1 MAKRSKKSMFR
12 DFKMRNPESITRSYL
27 KYIRLVQRDIA
38 GNYDVTESQMN
49 FMIFA
54 YDYEFFTLDKI
65 SNDYFVSKAQ
75 TAKKI
80 IYPLQTAGYIYKYY
94 DKLSPTGYEEAMF
107 HENKYQYRV
116 RYALTQKAR
125 LLVQKFY
132 RKLEGEEQIS
142 VPT

>member
-65 SNDYFVSKAQ
+65 STDYFVSKAQ

>member
-65 SNDYFVSKAQ
+65 STDYFVSKAQ

-142 VPT
+142 VPI

>member
-1 MAKRSKKSMFR
+1 MKKRSKKSMFR
-12 DFKMRNPESITRSYL
+12 DFKMRKPDSITRSYL
-27 KYIRLVQRDIA
+27 KYIRLVQRDIS

-54 YDYEFFTLDKI
+54 YDYEFFTLDKV
-65 SNDYFVSKAQ
+65 SKDYFVSKAQ

-80 IYPLQTAGYIYKYY
+80 VYPLQTAGYIYKYY

-107 HENKYQYRV
+107 HESKFQYRV

-125 LLVQKFY
+125 LMVQKFY

>member
-1 MAKRSKKSMFR
+1 MPKHSKKSMFR
-12 DFKMRNPESITRSYL
+12 DFKMKNPDTISRSYL
-27 KYIRLVQRDIA
+27 KYIRLVQRDMA

-54 YDYEFFTLDKI
+54 YDYEFFTLDRI
-65 SNDYFVSKAQ
+65 SNDYFTSKAQ

-80 IYPLQTAGYIYKYY
+80 VYPLQTSGYIYKYY
-94 DKLSPTGYEEAMF
+94 DKLSPSGYEEAMF
-107 HENKYQYRV
+107 YESKFNYRV

-142 VPT
+142 VPI

>member
-65 SNDYFVSKAQ
+65 STDYFVSKAQ

-80 IYPLQTAGYIYKYY
+80 IYPLQTAGDIYKYY